1 MKPVITTLKKNLQ
14 NYYKM
19 KDKEPLNV
27 YNSPKFKELKIDS
40 SNLVSIKKY
49 KNDYNR
55 TKPFIKPISKIF

>member
-1 MKPVITTLKKNLQ
+1 
-14 NYYKM
+14 M